1 MIVKFFKFGKGN
13 SKSCI
18 DYLLGEDRDREHAR
32 VLSGDVELTSAII
45 DSSRFAKKYTS
56 GCLSFAEADLSDEA
70 KLKIMADFEK
80 TLFPGMKPDQ
90 YNILWIEHKDK
101 GRLEL
106 NFVIPNVE
114 LSTGKRLQPFYA
126 PADLGRVDCFKK
138 IINHDYQLHDPD
150 DPENRQLS
158 SVQMVV
164 DENQEPILDVEGGV
178 QFEPKSV
185 AVGKAKSAQE
195 VVNEID
201 IALAEAYL
209 DGKIKDRDDA
219 ILFIT
224 DKLKYNVSRISKSSI
239 SITLPDRKR
248 PIRLKGEMYERHF
261 SINRADSEE
270 EARRTD
276 SYRERISRDIT
287 AVKAEYSDRIESKA
301 TALAE
306 RYRPIE
312 STDRAENQLVATTT
326 YRADQSIQQLYATAL
341 NKSSNSAWNIDDSFS
356 GLSFDAIHLEWQAS
370 KSNRKK
376 LDSSE
381 TTADNDTRSSISTE
395 IEIDNERTRRIIAN
409 HREAITIYS
418 TMSCF
423 AETSELCT
431 RITASSNQELATQ
444 NDATRINLRSIT
456 DATSTAI
463 ADATASE
470 QQFKR
475 NIERVD
481 QNTTTLRR
489 YVKSSEEISA
499 QQTIQQKTDVS
510 ATQARK
516 VENKQNDDDYSNDFR
531 L

>member
-18 DYLLGEDRDREHAR
+18 DYLLGADRDREHAR

-56 GCLSFAEADLSDEA
+56 GCLSFAEADLSDDA
-70 KLKIMADFEK
+70 KKQIMADFEK
-80 TLFPGMKPDQ
+80 CLFPGMDPDQ

-114 LSTGKRLQPFYA
+114 LTTGKRLQPFYA
-126 PADLGRVDCFKK
+126 PADMGRVDCFKK
-138 IINHDYQLHDPD
+138 IVNHDYNLHDPD

-158 SVQMVV
+158 SVQLS
-164 DENQEPILDVEGGV
+164 DNGEIEAKKKE
-178 QFEPKSV
+178 
-185 AVGKAKSAQE
+185 VGKSQTAD
-195 VVNEID
+195 EIANTVD
-201 IALAEAYL
+201 TLVMQAYL
-209 DGKIKDRDDA
+209 DGKIKDRDDT
-219 ILFIT
+219 ILFLT
-224 DKLKYNVSRISKSSI
+224 DELKLNVSRVTKGSI

-248 PIRLKGEMYERHF
+248 PIRLKGEIYERSF
-261 SINRADSEE
+261 SIEGANSEE
-270 EARRTD
+270 EARRAD

-287 AVKAEYSDRIESKA
+287 AVKAEYRDRIESKT

-306 RYRPIE
+306 RYRSIE
-312 STDRAENQLVATTT
+312 QTHSAENRLVATTT
-326 YRADQSIQQLYATAL
+326 YRADQSIQQLYASAINTNSQNFGAIG
-341 NKSSNSAWNIDDSFS
+341 SSFNGYDFNSIY
-356 GLSFDAIHLEWQAS
+356 LEWEAS
-370 KSNRKK
+370 KPNRKKRDSVEATADSNRKQS
-376 LDSSE
+376 LQE
-381 TTADNDTRSSISTE
+381 TAE
-395 IEIDNERTRRIIAN
+395 IENERTRRIIAN

-423 AETSELCT
+423 AETSELCN
-431 RITASSNQELATQ
+431 RIATANNSAAATQ
-444 NDATRINLRSIT
+444 NNATRTAIRDSIDAT
-456 DATSTAI
+456 ATAI
-463 ADATASE
+463 ADATRSE

-499 QQTIQQKTDVS
+499 QQTIQQKHDDVS
-510 ATQARK
+510 ARK
-516 VENKQNDDDYSNDFR
+516 VENTRNDDDYSNDYS

>member
-56 GCLSFAEADLSDEA
+56 GCLSFAEADLDEEA
-70 KLKIMADFEK
+70 KKKIMADFEK
-80 TLFPGMKPDQ
+80 TLFPGMKADQ
-90 YNILWIEHKDK
+90 YNILWIEHRDK

-158 SVQMVV
+158 SAQMIV
-164 DENQEPILDVEGGV
+164 DENQEPILDAEGEV
-178 QFEPKSV
+178 QFEPKFD
-185 AVGKAKSAQE
+185 AVGKSKSAQE

-201 IALAEAYL
+201 IALAKAYL
-209 DGKIKDRDDA
+209 DGDIKDRDDS
-219 ILFIT
+219 ILFIA
-224 DKLKYNVSRISKSSI
+224 DQLGYNISRISKSSI

-248 PIRLKGEMYERHF
+248 PIRLKGEMYERGF
-261 SINRADSEE
+261 SIDPNDPRAEE
-270 EARRTD
+270 ERTARC
-276 SYRERISRDIT
+276 RERISRPIAET
-287 AVKAEYSDRIESKA
+287 KAEYEQRIASKT

-306 RYRPIE
+306 QYRSVEPTH
-312 STDRAENQLVATTT
+312 SAENRLTTTTT
-326 YRADQSIQQLYATAL
+326 YRADQSIQQLY
-341 NKSSNSAWNIDDSFS
+341 SSAINANSQNAWNIDSSFS
-356 GLSFDAIHLEWQAS
+356 GLTFDSIYLDWQAS
-370 KSNRKK
+370 KSNRRKHES
-376 LDSSE
+376 LE
-381 TTADNDTRSSISTE
+381 ATADRDPKQSLSNE
-395 IEIDNERTRRIIAN
+395 IEINNERTRRIIAN

-431 RITASSNQELATQ
+431 RITASSNQELARQ
-444 NDATRINLRSIT
+444 NDATRINLRNVT

-475 NIERVD
+475 NIESVD
-481 QNTTTLRR
+481 QNTATLRR

-499 QQTIQQKTDVS
+499 QQTIQPKVDVS
-510 ATQARK
+510 ATPARK
-516 VENKQNDDDYSNDFR
+516 IENKRNDDDYSNDFN